1 MGVFGDDDSKDK
13 CNVFI
18 VSSNANWGSWL
29 LSPPLSSRNA
39 MERTACYSLMQ
50 MSMAPPEAGAPSFR
64 DPPLANPA
72 ASAIFV
78 PRCPPPA
85 PAHEDVVIPAV
96 D

>member
-50 MSMAPPEAGAPSFR
+50 MSMAPPEAGAPSCR
-64 DPPLANPA
+64 DPPPLPTL
-72 ASAIFV
+72 
-78 PRCPPPA
+78 PPA
-85 PAHEDVVIPAV
+85 PFLCHGALLPLPPTKTS
-96 D
+96 